1 MITRAVKL
9 VEDNAIESAVRTISM
24 ERAGLAALEDALR
37 NGLSEPFCKAIE
49 TIGQSNGRLIIT
61 GVGKSGHIGAKLAS
75 RASRCRSVSAMRF
88 GVRVISS
95 AMSLLPCFCPT

>member
-61 GVGKSGHIGAKLAS
+61 GVGKSGHIGAKLA
-75 RASRCRSVSAMRF
+75 
-88 GVRVISS
+88 
-95 AMSLLPCFCPT
+95 CPK